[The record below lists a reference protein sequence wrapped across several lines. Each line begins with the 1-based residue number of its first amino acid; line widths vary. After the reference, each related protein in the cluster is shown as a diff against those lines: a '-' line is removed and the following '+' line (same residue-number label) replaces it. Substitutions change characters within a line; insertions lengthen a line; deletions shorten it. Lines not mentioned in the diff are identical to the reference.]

1 MTKRIIQMKS
11 TSSHSFKLPM
21 SQEQAFNYILA
32 QMMAEVKLRHLDF
45 DIDQS
50 QLDAIEKM
58 SRVLTDDTAST
69 FGFLLCGSPGT
80 GKSTLMRSMQQL
92 LNSVHVTNPYPS
104 PKEYDGNYHL
114 YIISSYDIIRMY
126 KDNYNE
132 WLGLAKATL
141 LGIDDLGQEP
151 KEVLDYGNVISPV
164 VELLLKRYESRSFTM
179 VTTNLSPSEIKEHY
193 GGRIADRF
201 NEMMEMLVLNN
212 ESYRKASTSVKRS
225 AL

>member
-1 MTKRIIQMKS
+1 MQLKSTKR
-11 TSSHSFKLPM
+11 HAFKLPM
-21 SQEQAFNYILA
+21 SQEKAFNYILS

-45 DIDQS
+45 GIDQS
-50 QLDAIEKM
+50 QIAAIERM

-80 GKSTLMRSMQQL
+80 GKSTLMYSLQQL

-114 YIISSYDIIRMY
+114 YIVNSYDIIRMY
-126 KDNYNE
+126 KENYNE
-132 WLGLAKATL
+132 WLALAKTTL

-164 VELLLKRYESRSFTM
+164 VELLLRRYESRSFTM
-179 VTTNLSPSEIKEHY
+179 VTTNLPPSKIKEYY
-193 GGRIADRF
+193 GERIADRF
-201 NEMMEMLVLNN
+201 NEMMEKLVINN
-212 ESYRKASTSVKRS
+212 ESHRKSSSSVKHS

>member
-1 MTKRIIQMKS
+1 
-11 TSSHSFKLPM
+11 M
-21 SQEQAFNYILA
+21 SQEKAFNYILA

-45 DIDQS
+45 GIDQS
-50 QLDAIEKM
+50 QIDAIGRM

-80 GKSTLMRSMQQL
+80 GKSTLMRSLQQL

-114 YIISSYDIIRMY
+114 YIVSSYDIIRMY
-126 KDNYNE
+126 KENYNE
-132 WLGLAKATL
+132 WLGLAKTTL

-201 NEMMEMLVLNN
+201 NEMMEMLLLNN
-212 ESYRKASTSVKRS
+212 ESYRKSSSSVKHS